1 MASRAVPDNMWWF
14 DRHSF
19 TDSYD
24 SDDSTAT
31 YYSGDDE
38 ELNPN
43 NFICYHFEDIIESEV
58 LNGLKSH
65 SDIPD
70 DIGPIIENEV
80 LNGIKSHEDIP
91 YDIGPSMHVM
101 PPPPTVVSNVS
112 AAVTSV
118 NITLHQYHP
127 FGYYFEQ

>member
-1 MASRAVPDNMWWF
+1 MWWF

-31 YYSGDDE
+31 YYSDDDE
-38 ELNPN
+38 EFNPN

-65 SDIPD
+65 QDIPD
-70 DIGPIIENEV
+70 D
-80 LNGIKSHEDIP
+80 L
-91 YDIGPSMHVM
+91 GPSMHVM

-112 AAVTSV
+112 AAAADYADDLDRTLA
-118 NITLHQYHP
+118 LHQYHP